1 MTNAFKKG
9 KAFICQNPDCNI
21 KGKKFY
27 KHGYGHNDMWVDTN
41 KQVMGETLA
50 ELTQAISD
58 ASADGWR
65 RRGGDEIYQNYNG
78 HHYVWLMREPT
89 QPQFG
94 PFFHS
99 QGCMYQW
106 ISQNIEPLYQI
117 LLANNRQSDNIP
129 HNQ

>member
-1 MTNAFKKG
+1 MRIAFKKG
-9 KAFICQNPDCNI
+9 KAFICQNPDC
-21 KGKKFY
+21 GKKFY
-27 KHGYGHNDMWVDTN
+27 KHGYGNNSLWDDRN
-41 KQVMGETLA
+41 KQVMGETQA

-65 RRGGDEIYQNYNG
+65 SNDEIYQNYNG
-78 HHYVWLMREPT
+78 HHYTWLEREPT

-99 QGCMYQW
+99 QGCMYSW

-117 LLANNRQSDNIP
+117 LLAQNRQSDTIP